1 MYIRALAW
9 IKFFMKNILKTYLLS
24 TFSVF
29 MVIFT
34 QESNNTKNIQSMK
47 KKLLTLLTSK
57 CKDMGLTE
65 KALGELVEL
74 GSEGLA
80 DDASDEDIAKKV
92 DSLVPFAKAMQAEI
106 TRKTQKKQSTTKQSA
121 EDGDGD
127 GEGENKGNENVPEW
141 FKSEMKKRDE
151 QIANL
156 VKENETLK
164 AAETKKS
171 RAEQIAAKA
180 KSLNIPDFLMENFS
194 IADDADID
202 KVLTEFAQKLVNNK
216 LMPKDTALELSGNEE
231 AMKNEAKSWAESL
244 PDK

>member
-1 MYIRALAW
+1 
-9 IKFFMKNILKTYLLS
+9 
-24 TFSVF
+24 
-29 MVIFT
+29 
-34 QESNNTKNIQSMK
+34 MK

-127 GEGENKGNENVPEW
+127 GEGENKGNESVPEW

-156 VKENETLK
+156 VKENESLK

-171 RAEQIAAKA
+171 RAEQI
-180 KSLNIPDFLMENFS
+180 S
-194 IADDADID
+194 DDADID

-216 LMPKDTALELSGNEE
+216 LMPKDTALELSGTDE